1 MKILFLDQFNDL
13 GGAQQCLLDLLP
25 AVLERGW
32 EPVAM
37 LPGDGVLGKR
47 IRELGI
53 EVLPVSSGPYNS
65 GHKTTDDLKRFA
77 RDVRSAARQI
87 TRCRLE
93 RNIDLIY
100 VNGPRLVPAAALA
113 AGDARIL
120 FHCHSY
126 LRPRPVE
133 WITALSLR
141 IAHARVIAS
150 SAFVAQPLKRWIP
163 ASRLHVVYNGVNGDG
178 YCRKTQSDSFRIGII
193 GRIAPEKGQDMF
205 LRAAR
210 ILQSRLPNTEFVI
223 CGAPLFSGTAYQD
236 EIESLALGLPVEF
249 TGWRNDIASV
259 LSKLD
264 LVVVPS
270 TSIDATPRVIPQS
283 FAARVPIVAFANAGF
298 RELID
303 DARTGYLLETR
314 TPEALAAKMESVLT
328 AGRLT
333 EITDSARDE
342 WSTRFSLESYRRNIL
357 RILDAS

>member
-32 EPVAM
+32 EPIAM
-37 LPGDGVLGKR
+37 LPGDGILGKR

-53 EVLPVSSGPYNS
+53 EVLPVSSGPYTS
-65 GHKTTDDLKRFA
+65 GRKTIRDLERFA
-77 RDVRSAARQI
+77 RDVRSATRQI
-87 TRCRLE
+87 ARCRVE

-100 VNGPRLVPAAALA
+100 INGPRLVPAAVFA
-113 AGDARIL
+113 AGNARIL

-126 LRPRPVE
+126 LAPRYLE
-133 WITALSLR
+133 WITAIPLR

-150 SAFVAQPLKRWIP
+150 SAFVAQPLKRGIP
-163 ASRLHVVYNGVNGDG
+163 ADRIQVVYNGVSGDG
-178 YCRKTQSDSFRIGII
+178 YCRKNRSNSLRIGII

-223 CGAPLFSGTAYQD
+223 CGAPLFSGTTYED
-236 EIESLALGLPVEF
+236 EIHSLAQGLPVEF

-259 LSKLD
+259 LSNLD
-264 LVVVPS
+264 LVVIPS
-270 TSIDATPRVIPQS
+270 TPIDATPRVIPQS
-283 FAARVPIVAFANAGF
+283 FAARIPVVAFANAGF

-303 DARTGYLLETR
+303 DGRTGYLVETR
-314 TPEALAAKMESVLT
+314 TPEALAERIHSALT
-328 AGRLT
+328 TGRLN
-333 EITDSARDE
+333 EITESARRE

-357 RILDAS
+357 TTL